1 MTRHKCFWRWFSPV
15 GWARVCK
22 GEEAHLGWMM
32 TRLLCASLWNSW
44 QGQTLLADM
53 RSWKQALGG
62 GGWNSDFREGSMMEN
77 VQCTDGQRAGQQL
90 RWSFPPLRSRT
101 PLMLI
106 LRCAIL
112 FYLYCFSFWLLFWI
126 KLACLCLSIS
136 VMGVGCYTKGGVSIY
151 RGKNPNQPWR
161 LPELSLLGDSPLQ
174 TLGSITTFSVAIS
187 WVFQILNKTSMK
199 QS

>member
-1 MTRHKCFWRWFSPV
+1 MLLEVVFTGGMSSSVQRWGGSPGLDDDQVALCQPLKQLAGANTAGRHEKLEAGP
-15 GWARVCK
+15 GW
-22 GEEAHLGWMM
+22 
-32 TRLLCASLWNSW
+32 
-44 QGQTLLADM
+44 
-53 RSWKQALGG
+53 